1 MPVWQGEVIH
11 TSSSPEY
18 DRSPD
23 MAQMGKCNAAQVSGH
38 AMAKV
43 LVDGRSQTQTAGRI
57 HPEPLDSKAHI
68 LAEVLTTVQF
78 INQRLQTLEAL
89 ILDVQS
95 LPHQK

>member
-1 MPVWQGEVIH
+1 
-11 TSSSPEY
+11 
-18 DRSPD
+18 

-95 LPHQK
+95 LPHQQ